1 MTSITLDFPEGV
13 FSALR
18 RSPKDFGNELRLAAA
33 TLWYSRGEISME
45 RAAEVAGL
53 PLRDFLKALARQGV
67 DVFKVDFDDLREE
80 LSRG

>member
-1 MTSITLDFPEGV
+1 MTTITLDFPEGA

-18 RSPKDFGNELRLAAA
+18 LSPKEFGAELRLAAA
-33 TLWYSRGEISME
+33 ALWYSRGEISME

-53 PLRDFLKALARQGV
+53 TLRDFLKSLARLEI